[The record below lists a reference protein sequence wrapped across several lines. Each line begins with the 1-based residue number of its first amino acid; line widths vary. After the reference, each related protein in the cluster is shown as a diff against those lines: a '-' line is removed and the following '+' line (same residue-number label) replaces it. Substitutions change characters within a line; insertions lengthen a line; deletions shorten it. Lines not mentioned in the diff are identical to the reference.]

1 MNNNNKLI
9 AYTHVFGRSGG
20 RPRSETSEF
29 SDRMAP
35 WSSQPRTAE
44 GRSDRPKSVN
54 IFVGFFLVLN
64 TCIAFGFLGIPY
76 GFFYSGFV
84 ASILTLLVIALAT
97 WSSATWEV
105 ETMARAEAVVAFRQS
120 LREVGPTHQTTT
132 GDKDEMEGN
141 EEGELEDD
149 NDSVL
154 MSPEFCSLEN
164 VYPNFLIRL
173 ARSFEPSELC
183 EIFFNRWVK
192 YLYVLV
198 MIIYCSLG
206 YWATST
212 VVGSALAT
220 NIPFNFDTVKQ
231 CKSDAFQH
239 HILPTD
245 EECVNAYRLCLLI
258 YGLIVVTLSLINLKD
273 QAIFQM
279 LLGFMRFV
287 MIGAIVIY
295 CIVSLIEGGNACIG
309 TDSYSNS
316 SSSSNHTSN
325 LSNVTNTTGYFD
337 FSSDFLLKFDWKGW
351 VVSIPVFTFAFI
363 VHQVIPTVTQ
373 PIKQKQ
379 YLHWLMILI
388 FGVTTAAY
396 LSVGIFVTLWFRGS
410 VQETATLNWVTLTKP
425 GHSPQLRALSYFIV
439 LFPSVDICTSSP
451 LVIHALAN
459 NVYTVLQD
467 VTSRTKH
474 KFEWIIRPIL
484 RFILAVIPLFPALF
498 ISNLINVLGYTGL
511 SGFAI
516 CFLFPTALQ
525 LQSQRVCKK
534 LFGDSY
540 QMKRSEQQP
549 CEQSKNCRITSDVC
563 TETVPLLSVQRKPAV
578 LDSKQLYMTPYSNK
592 VFSHPVAV
600 VILGTLGVILFL
612 LGIVSLFVK
621 PDTLHCQ
628 ANQ

>member
-1 MNNNNKLI
+1 MVL
-9 AYTHVFGRSGG
+9 
-20 RPRSETSEF
+20 
-29 SDRMAP
+29 
-35 WSSQPRTAE
+35 WSSQKTE
-44 GRSDRPKSVN
+44 QDHPKSIN
-54 IFVGFFLVLN
+54 IFPGFFLSLN
-64 TCIAFGFLGIPY
+64 TCIGIGFLGIPY

-84 ASILTLLVIALAT
+84 TAILTLLVIALAT

-120 LREVGPTHQTTT
+120 LREVGSTQGDKDGADPELKDDTYQTQGAT
-132 GDKDEMEGN
+132 GDKD
-141 EEGELEDD
+141 GENN
-149 NDSVL
+149 NDWYESGA
-154 MSPEFCSLEN
+154 
-164 VYPNFLIRL
+164 VYPNFHIRL
-173 ARSFEPSELC
+173 ERNFEPTELC
-183 EIFFNRWVK
+183 EIFFNKWVK
-192 YLYVLV
+192 YLYMLV
-198 MIIYCSLG
+198 FLIYNFAWTG
-206 YWATST
+206 T
-212 VVGSALAT
+212 VIVGSALAT

-239 HILPTD
+239 RILPTD
-245 EECVNAYRLCLLI
+245 KECVNAYRLCLLI
-258 YGLIVVTLSLINLKD
+258 YAVIVVTLSLIDLKD

-351 VVSIPVFTFAFI
+351 VVSIPVFAYAFI
-363 VHQVIPTVTQ
+363 IHQAVPTLTQ

-379 YLHWLMILI
+379 YLHWLMMSL
-388 FGVTTAAY
+388 FGVTTALY
-396 LSVGIFVTLWFRGS
+396 LSLGILVSLWFRGS
-410 VQETATLNWVTLTKP
+410 IQETAILNWVTLTKP
-425 GHSPQLRALSYFIV
+425 GHSPQLRTLSYFIV
-439 LFPSVDICTSSP
+439 LFPSLDICTVNP
-451 LVIHALAN
+451 LSYHALAN
-459 NVYTVLQD
+459 NIYAVFVARD
-467 VTSRTKH
+467 IGKPKH
-474 KFEWIIRPIL
+474 RFEWIIRPTL
-484 RFILAVIPLFPALF
+484 RFFIAVLPIVPALF
-498 ISNLINVLGYTGL
+498 ISNLVYVLGYTGL

-516 CFLFPTALQ
+516 CLLFPAALQ

-534 LFGDSY
+534 LF
-540 QMKRSEQQP
+540 EQQP
-549 CEQSKNCRITSDVC
+549 CEQGENCRITSDVC
-563 TETVPLLSVQRKPAV
+563 TETVPLLSVQRKAI
-578 LDSKQLYMTPYSNK
+578 LDSKRLYMTPYSNK

-612 LGIVSLFVK
+612 LGIISLFVK